1 LRLVFSPPWTGRA
14 ALLSLLILALA
25 LCASAS
31 GLCPPAQD
39 PAHRSNRDKIV
50 VGTLAPFRVRGLLA
64 KLPSGETGGFALELT
79 RAAAAAV
86 GLEVEFKEVDD
97 HETALR
103 LLIDSSIDVICLLSV
118 TDERMPL
125 VEFSTPLLIA
135 HGAVFSRIGD
145 TPATTAEA
153 LSKVG
158 VTVAGAGV
166 AHQWCIEQSIP
177 VMVEPSLQVA
187 LERVVRGEARYCLTT
202 QIAGRVDVEDHKI
215 VGLVDHPLEDERI
228 SRAFALATRKG
239 ETELRFDL
247 NKGLAIVRDN
257 GRWDQLYDEWVARY
271 QPRPRRPYVTRSAVL
286 WGGGILFALMSAGL
300 LSQWLLRRQISR
312 RTSELR
318 QSEAMYRAI
327 AEDLPALV
335 YTYFVSDD
343 GRRAPRYISPQA
355 AEWRRSF
362 PYLEPGQEWKSYL
375 DRVHPDDQQGF
386 SAAAETAQAKRARF
400 DRECQLVAQDG
411 SYRWV
416 HILVTPFPAEGGTLW
431 QGLLLDV
438 TPLRETEQ
446 ALRASE
452 QKYRVI
458 FERSQD
464 ALLLVDP
471 RTLTLRSMNAAACKL
486 YGYSNAELVG
496 SPLARI
502 QALGQLGPQVI
513 AEVCSG
519 VARTGIRDAH
529 TQRDG
534 TRIEVEISVA
544 AMVLENETLV
554 LAEVRDISERMR
566 LELQLFQA
574 QKLEG
579 LGVLAGGIA
588 HDFNNLMGG
597 ILGNVELARAHLADS
612 QRARRYLTA
621 AEGATQRAAELTQQL
636 LAYAGKVRL
645 SEERIELGGLAR
657 EMVELIACTL
667 HRAAVL
673 HFDLD
678 PRAPTVIGDPTL
690 VRQVVMN
697 LVANASDSLGPAG
710 GEIWLRSGTRHF
722 DREYLTRSYVPAEVP
737 AGEYVYLEIEDSGCG
752 IAEEQLALIFD
763 PFFSTKFTGR
773 GLGLSVVLKT
783 MQRHRGAVKLSS
795 KAGQGTRFQLLFPP
809 AAPAAVEPEPA
820 ETEPMI
826 ALDSMR
832 VLVVDDDPMVREVVS
847 TILENR
853 GWQVATADDGDD
865 ALRLQREDSG
875 FDLVL
880 LDLTMPGKSGAE
892 TLRELLAHD
901 PATKVVLMSGFEARQ
916 SIEADA
922 AQTCGFL
929 QKPFTGA
936 KLVLAL
942 ELAARKPARKHGS
955 KSHSLEN

>member
-103 LLIDSSIDVICLLSV
+103 LLIDSSIDLICLLSV

-386 SAAAETAQAKRARF
+386 FAAAETAQAKRARF

-597 ILGNVELARAHLADS
+597 ILGNIELARADQVLEFHRTGGS
-612 QRARRYLTA
+612 V
-621 AEGATQRAAELTQQL
+621 AEFLLPERAAFFSVRKDSGGFVFERLAKVTFGCVPERRQRCDVFFVIQFNRAQERVDARQQFASPL
-636 LAYAGKVRL
+636 LSRVAHSGEKRMLHRAGKSDAHVV
-645 SEERIELGGLAR
+645 GDAGLAR
-657 EMVELIACTL
+657 RIDHARAELWNEHARFHARHGL
-667 HRAAVL
+667 ESDEPSRLQEFDHR
-673 HFDLD
+673 
-678 PRAPTVIGDPTL
+678 
-690 VRQVVMN
+690 
-697 LVANASDSLGPAG
+697 
-710 GEIWLRSGTRHF
+710 
-722 DREYLTRSYVPAEVP
+722 
-737 AGEYVYLEIEDSGCG
+737 IEDVEVHEPG
-752 IAEEQLALIFD
+752 
-763 PFFSTKFTGR
+763 
-773 GLGLSVVLKT
+773 
-783 MQRHRGAVKLSS
+783 HR
-795 KAGQGTRFQLLFPP
+795 
-809 AAPAAVEPEPA
+809 EP
-820 ETEPMI
+820 
-826 ALDSMR
+826 
-832 VLVVDDDPMVREVVS
+832 
-847 TILENR
+847 
-853 GWQVATADDGDD
+853 
-865 ALRLQREDSG
+865 
-875 FDLVL
+875 
-880 LDLTMPGKSGAE
+880 
-892 TLRELLAHD
+892 
-901 PATKVVLMSGFEARQ
+901 
-916 SIEADA
+916 
-922 AQTCGFL
+922 
-929 QKPFTGA
+929 
-936 KLVLAL
+936 
-942 ELAARKPARKHGS
+942 
-955 KSHSLEN
+955 